1 MARELPRAGYYV
13 QISKKKGHNAFVPYP
28 LPPDPPVNLAEPE
41 TLDLLLKA
49 EGALSELRHLEPPT
63 LNMQLLV
70 DMYVRKETVLS
81 AQIEGSQA
89 TLLNVLQYENVAPGL
104 LQGRLFDREEG
115 RGSLPGDDI
124 AEGINYVETM
134 HYGLDRLQQLPL
146 SLRLI
151 RELHRILMGGVRGQH
166 KQPGE
171 FRTTQVH
178 LGFPGSP
185 IEQATYIPP
194 PPGPQMLDCLDE
206 LERFLHAE
214 AQLPA
219 LVKTGMIHCQ
229 FEMIHPFGDGNGRI
243 GRLLIPFYLCQQ
255 GILDQPLLYISYFF
269 KQHRAE
275 YYERLNAVSASGDWE
290 GWLRFF
296 LRGVAEV
303 GRHALATVREVLK
316 LYQEHREVV
325 QSISS
330 KHALALLDYL
340 CQHPVI
346 TSKEIQQALGVSHPT
361 ADSLLRK
368 FEGAGILTEMTGKKR
383 RRQYQYHDYV
393 QLFIEGTEPI

>member
-1 MARELPRAGYYV
+1 MAREVPRAGYYV
-13 QISKKKGHNAFVPYP
+13 QINQEQGHYAFVPYP
-28 LPPDPPVNLAEPE
+28 LPPDPPVNLAEPAI
-41 TLDLLLKA
+41 LDLLLKA
-49 EGALSELRHLEPPT
+49 EGALGELRHLEPPT

-89 TLLNVLQYENVAPGL
+89 SLLDVLQYENVAPGA

-115 RGSLPGDDI
+115 RGAFPGDDI
-124 AEGINYVETM
+124 AEGINYVQTM

-151 RELHRILMGGVRGQH
+151 RELHRILMGGVRGQD

-178 LGFPGSP
+178 IGALGSP

-214 AQLPA
+214 SQLPV
-219 LVKTGMIHCQ
+219 LVKTAMIHCQ
-229 FEMIHPFGDGNGRI
+229 FEMIHPFADGNGRI

-255 GILDQPLLYISYFF
+255 ETLDQPLLYTSYFF

-275 YYERLNAVSASGDWE
+275 YYQRLNAVSASGDWE
-290 GWLRFF
+290 GWLGFF

-303 GRHALATVREVLK
+303 AALAVATVREVCE
-316 LYQEHREVV
+316 LYGRHRQVV
-325 QSISS
+325 EAFRS
-330 KHALALLDYL
+330 KYAVALLDYL
-340 CQHPVI
+340 CQEPVI
-346 TSKEIQQALGVSHPT
+346 ASGDIQQALGVSQPT
-361 ADSLLRK
+361 ADKLIASFEAAGLLR
-368 FEGAGILTEMTGKKR
+368 EITGQQRHR
-383 RRQYQYHDYV
+383 RYQYDDYI
-393 QLFIEGTEPI
+393 QLFLEGTEPL

>member
-1 MARELPRAGYYV
+1 MAREVPRAGYHV
-13 QISKKKGHNAFVPYP
+13 QINRKKGHHAFVPYP

-41 TLDLLLKA
+41 MLDLLLKA
-49 EGALSELRHLEPPT
+49 ERALSKLTHLEPPT
-63 LNMQLLV
+63 LNIQLLV

-89 TLLNVLQYENVAPGL
+89 SLLDVLQYENVAPGI

-115 RGSLPGDDI
+115 RGPLPSDDI
-124 AEGINYVETM
+124 AEAINYVETM
-134 HYGLDRLQQLPL
+134 HYGLKRLRELPL

-151 RELHRILMGGVRGQH
+151 RELHGILMTGVRGED

-171 FRTTQVH
+171 FRNDQRH
-178 LGFPGSP
+178 IGALGSP
-185 IEQATYIPP
+185 IEQATYVPP
-194 PPGPQMLDCLDE
+194 PPGPQMLECLDE

-214 AQLPA
+214 DQLPA

-229 FEMIHPFGDGNGRI
+229 FEMIHPFADGNGRI

-255 GILDQPLLYISYFF
+255 GILEQPLLYISHFF
-269 KQHRAE
+269 KQHRRE
-275 YYERLNAVSASGDWE
+275 YHERLNAVSARGDWE

-303 GRHALATVREVLK
+303 GEHALATVREVLK
-316 LYQEHREVV
+316 LQQEHREVV
-325 QSISS
+325 QSISG
-330 KHALALLDYL
+330 KHAMALLDYL

-361 ADSLLRK
+361 ADSLIGK
-368 FEGAGILTEMTGKKR
+368 FEGAGILTEITGKKR
-383 RRQYQYHDYV
+383 RRRYQYDDYV